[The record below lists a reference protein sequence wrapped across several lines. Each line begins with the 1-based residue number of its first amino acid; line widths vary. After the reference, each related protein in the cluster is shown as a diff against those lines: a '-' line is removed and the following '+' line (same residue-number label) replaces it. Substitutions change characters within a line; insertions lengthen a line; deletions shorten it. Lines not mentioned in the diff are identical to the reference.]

1 MIHKLTAKK
10 GNAMEVVPPRIIV
23 ATTGTGGDIVP
34 FVTLAQELSSQGQ
47 RVTMLVPQL
56 HEAFVKSHGLACEV
70 FGTVE
75 AFKAVLEDPNLWDE
89 RKGFGVV
96 WKAMQAHFGVIRALV
111 ARQPAGARCVLV
123 CHPILLPMADLAKSV
138 RPDLRIVGAYL
149 APSNLCSSYDLL
161 TAGSQRIPRWIPLA
175 WRQALWRLIFKK
187 YIDPVT
193 LPSLND
199 FRAASGLAPV
209 DGFFSHMFRV
219 PDASIGLFPDWF
231 APVQPDWP
239 APFFQAH
246 FPEMPPAAAASL
258 SPELE
263 RFLATGDAPI
273 AFTPGTGHQHAAK
286 YFATAVETLKRLGRR
301 GLLITPYA
309 AQVPKD
315 LPPGVMWVEQAPFQ
329 LLLPRLA
336 ALVHHGGIG
345 TTAEAFRAGIPQL
358 IAPYA
363 FDQFDNGWRAHRLGV
378 AEVLLP
384 RQMSERRLRH
394 RLMRLISS
402 PDVAR
407 SCADTAAR
415 MAKASGQPLI
425 GQLEKALGL
434 SSECGFGQERPVAA
448 QA

>member
-1 MIHKLTAKK
+1 
-10 GNAMEVVPPRIIV
+10 
-23 ATTGTGGDIVP
+23 
-34 FVTLAQELSSQGQ
+34 
-47 RVTMLVPQL
+47 MLVPTL
-56 HEAFVKSHGLACEV
+56 HEAFVKSHGLQCEV

-75 AFKAVLEDPNLWDE
+75 AFKAVLQDPNLWDE

-96 WKAMQAHFGVIRALV
+96 WKAMQAHFGVICELV
-111 ARQPAGARCVLV
+111 ARQPADTRCVLL
-123 CHPILLPMADLAKSV
+123 CHPILLPLADLARAA
-138 RPDLRIVGAYL
+138 RPDLRIVGAFL

-161 TAGSQRIPRWIPLA
+161 TAGSQRIPSWVPLA

-187 YIDPVT
+187 FIDPVT
-193 LPSLND
+193 LPSLNTA
-199 FRAASGLAPV
+199 RAASGLAPV
-209 DGFFSHMFRV
+209 SGFFGHMFQV

-231 APVQPDWP
+231 ASAQPDWP
-239 APFFQAH
+239 SPFVQGR
-246 FPEMPPAAAASL
+246 FPDMPPASAAAL
-258 SPELE
+258 SPELG
-263 RFLATGDAPI
+263 RFLSEGDAPI

-286 YFATAVETLKRLGRR
+286 VFATAVETLKRLGRR
-301 GLLITPYA
+301 GLLITPFA

-315 LPPGVMWVEQAPFQ
+315 LPPNVMWVEQAPFQ

-384 RQMSERRLRH
+384 RQMSERRLRQ
-394 RLMRLISS
+394 RLVRLLSS

-407 SCADTAAR
+407 SCAETAAR
-415 MAKASGQPLI
+415 MAKASSQPLI
-425 GQLEKALGL
+425 DQLEKALELG
-434 SSECGFGQERPVAA
+434 GTIGQDSLVAA
-448 QA
+448 EA